1 MEVHDR
7 IIQEA
12 TSQFFKF
19 GIRNV
24 TMDDIAASLGISKR
38 TVYETFKDKGT
49 LVETCMRTLTTHQD
63 KKTALVISESKNAI
77 EAIFVFMREAIK
89 AMKAVNPV
97 FFKDFEKLYPVLW
110 KKMEKEGIEKKYTF
124 SAKLLNK
131 GIEEGLFR
139 KDLNVEIVSKLLH
152 EQIGLLVDES
162 IFPRDKYDFTEV
174 FQNIIINFTRGIST
188 PKGSEFIDRILG

>member
-12 TSQFFKF
+12 TTQFFKY

-38 TVYETFKDKGT
+38 TVYETFKDKGA
-49 LVETCMRTLTTHQD
+49 LVETCMRTLTAHQD
-63 KKTALVISESKNAI
+63 KKTALVISESENVI

-89 AMKAVNPV
+89 AMKVVNPV
-97 FFKDFEKLYPVLW
+97 FFKDFEKLYPALW
-110 KKMEKEGIEKKYTF
+110 KKMEKDSIEKKYTL

-139 KDLNVEIVSKLLH
+139 KDLNVEIVSKLFH

-188 PKGSEFIDRILG
+188 QKGSEFISRILD